1 MLFDKSFKKEKIKFD
16 NSEINFLHGGKG
28 EALLL
33 IHGFPQTHTMWHKV
47 AKELAKKHYIVCPD
61 LRGYGDSFKPTGLKD
76 HSNYSKKVMAKDMIN
91 VMDYLGLKK
100 FYVAGHD
107 RGARVAHR
115 ICLDYEEKILKACFM
130 DIAPT
135 YHMFENTNQAFA
147 TGYYHWFFLIQPD
160 YLPEKMIGDDPAYYL
175 KEKLK
180 RWSDKDIAFEEKF
193 DDKAINEYIRCYDEA
208 SIHGSCEDY
217 RAAATIDMDDDEK
230 TRNRKLNTPLLV
242 LWGEKGFVNK
252 TYDVIKIWQ
261 DYANNVQGKTLPCG
275 HFLPEEKPNEVID
288 ELKNFFN

>member
-1 MLFDKSFKKEKIKFD
+1 
-16 NSEINFLHGGKG
+16 
-28 EALLL
+28 
-33 IHGFPQTHTMWHKV
+33 
-47 AKELAKKHYIVCPD
+47 
-61 LRGYGDSFKPTGLKD
+61 
-76 HSNYSKKVMAKDMIN
+76 
-91 VMDYLGLKK
+91 
-100 FYVAGHD
+100 
-107 RGARVAHR
+107 
-115 ICLDYEEKILKACFM
+115 
-130 DIAPT
+130 
-135 YHMFENTNQAFA
+135 
-147 TGYYHWFFLIQPD
+147 
-160 YLPEKMIGDDPAYYL
+160 MIGDDPAYYL

-217 RAAATIDMDDDEK
+217 RAAASIDMIDDEK

-275 HFLPEEKPNEVID
+275 NFLPEEKPNEVID

>member
-47 AKELAKKHYIVCPD
+47 AKELAKKYYIVCPD

-160 YLPEKMIGDDPAYYL
+160 NLPEKMIGDDPAYYL

-180 RWSDKDIAFEEKF
+180 RWSDKDKAFEEKF

-275 HFLPEEKPNEVID
+275 HFLPEEKPKEVIE
-288 ELKNFFN
+288 ELKNFFQ